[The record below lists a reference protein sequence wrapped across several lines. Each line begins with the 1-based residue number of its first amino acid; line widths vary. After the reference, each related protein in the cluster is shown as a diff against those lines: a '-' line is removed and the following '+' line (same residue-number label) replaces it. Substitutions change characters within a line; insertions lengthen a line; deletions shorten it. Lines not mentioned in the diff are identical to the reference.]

1 MQDKETVDDAEEA
14 LTCKTDIISQ
24 KDEGRKES
32 SSKDGKFAF
41 RKMKTPKK
49 EKSDKNSPSKYE
61 GDGVIFKAKFI
72 GLESVSDARGDK
84 MCQEAM
90 QRLKSNVKNIGPHK
104 RKINICVSLQGIK
117 IKDEKTGAVMYHHP
131 VSLISFISQDI
142 TDARAFGYVFGS
154 TSEPHQFIAIKTEKP
169 AFHVV
174 LALRDLFQTVLNHKQ
189 EEIQQAKEQK
199 TEDPKDDKTKIIEA
213 KKENLKDQEV
223 KSEELKEP
231 IKTVEEELKPKD
243 ENIYIEVLLTE
254 PMQIPKDESLVDSKE
269 PATTVDDLLGLQ
281 NEMDK
286 LKEGINQID
295 TSIAAAAA
303 FNTEIPEPDPFDTSF
318 VLGPK
323 RDSFPLPMPT
333 PIPIPASTSTAENN
347 QFDDLSSSGDKYAAF
362 NAIDIIPSVFET
374 PEANGENSMTDV
386 KELEEEIA
394 KKNAPPKPPRLS
406 KSPDLSLFADLDPLG
421 KDRPYKDK
429 TEFFQDVKNPPKKVL
444 NDLVDPN
451 KESNIPVLLPS
462 VPFPVDFESM
472 SNPPFIT
479 SSASLSNNPLPKTN
493 LPMTYNLNGNGEKIP
508 NPFENKNIAENNYH
522 AALSNG
528 LESKYSKGIVGIIT
542 PHLGKTPSLPNQQ
555 LTINCTVANLNSQQ
569 NTSSPIPIPS
579 NQTGLVKERAF
590 SNGSIG
596 SPYSKSPQPYNA
608 DSPNNSDYYIPAY
621 NNSEGNSPTGFK
633 NGLQQNHYIN
643 GENGH
648 ISPNANLTKH
658 NINSFLNSTNN
669 QQNGVS
675 RPRPRSSLNKGGSIP
690 NGGRT
695 VSSHSLSSD
704 SSSDYEVIS
713 RENMQS
719 IANVLLTNGHRLR
732 AQSLCLE
739 SNNEFKLKLPVQKFQ
754 NMCDVCLLCYVICL
768 GKDDDD
774 DELEE
779 SPYGTVVKEKK
790 TENIEE

>member
-24 KDEGRKES
+24 TPEKKEEKQKES
-32 SSKDGKFAF
+32 TKDGKFAF

-49 EKSDKNSPSKYE
+49 EKPDKNSPSKYQ
-61 GDGVIFKAKFI
+61 GDGVVFKAKLI
-72 GLESVSDARGDK
+72 GVESVSDARGDK

-90 QRLKSNVKNIGPHK
+90 QRLKLNVKNTGPHK
-104 RKINICVSLQGIK
+104 RKITISVSLQGIK

-142 TDARAFGYVFGS
+142 SDARAFGYVFGS

-189 EEIQQAKEQK
+189 EEIQHVKEQT
-199 TEDPKDDKTKIIEA
+199 TEEPKAVKPDEIE
-213 KKENLKDQEV
+213 KKEGQSV
-223 KSEELKEP
+223 KAEEPTKAP
-231 IKTVEEELKPKD
+231 EEAKPKD

-254 PMQIPKDESLVDSKE
+254 PRQIPEESLLVDSKE

-286 LKEGINQID
+286 LKEGINQMD
-295 TSIAAAAA
+295 TSIAAVAA
-303 FNTEIPEPDPFDTSF
+303 FNTEFPLPEPDPFDTSF

-333 PIPIPASTSTAENN
+333 PIPVPATTAPTTTAENN
-347 QFDDLSSSGDKYAAF
+347 LFAEQIGSSDKYAAF
-362 NAIDIIPSVFET
+362 NAIDTIPSVFET
-374 PEANGENSMTDV
+374 PENSEEQNVADI
-386 KELEEEIA
+386 KELEDEIM
-394 KKNAPPKPPRLS
+394 KKTAPAKPPRLS
-406 KSPDLSLFADLDPLG
+406 KSPDLSVFADLDPLG

-444 NDLVDPN
+444 NDLVDPK
-451 KESNIPVLLPS
+451 KEFPVVLPS
-462 VPFPVDFESM
+462 VPSFPVDFENITPPTFI
-472 SNPPFIT
+472 NPP
-479 SSASLSNNPLPKTN
+479 SSVPLSTNPLTKPN
-493 LPMTYNLNGNGEKIP
+493 IPMTYSLNGNGEKIP
-508 NPFENKNIAENNYH
+508 NPFNSKNTSENNCY
-522 AALSNG
+522 AASSNG
-528 LESKYSKGIVGIIT
+528 MVGFSMNGT
-542 PHLGKTPSLPNQQ
+542 SHLGKSPPLVNQQ
-555 LTINCTVANLNSQQ
+555 LTVNCNVANLNKQQ

-590 SNGSIG
+590 SNSSIG
-596 SPYSKSPQPYNA
+596 SPYSKSPQHYST
-608 DSPNNSDYYIPAY
+608 DSPVNSDYYIPNY
-621 NNSEGNSPTGFK
+621 NSSEGNSPTGFK
-633 NGLQQNHYIN
+633 NGLPQNHYTTN

-648 ISPNANLTKH
+648 ISPNGNTNLTKH
-658 NINSFLNSTNN
+658 NINSFLNNNNTNT

-675 RPRPRSSLNKGGSIP
+675 RPRPRPSLNKGGSIP

-695 VSSHSLSSD
+695 ISSHSLSSD

-739 SNNEFKLKLPVQKFQ
+739 SNNEFKLKLPGEKNIFAKQHDPFADDFFFSLPKK
-754 NMCDVCLLCYVICL
+754 NSHLTNAEIPEYV
-768 GKDDDD
+768 
-774 DELEE
+774 
-779 SPYGTVVKEKK
+779 
-790 TENIEE
+790 